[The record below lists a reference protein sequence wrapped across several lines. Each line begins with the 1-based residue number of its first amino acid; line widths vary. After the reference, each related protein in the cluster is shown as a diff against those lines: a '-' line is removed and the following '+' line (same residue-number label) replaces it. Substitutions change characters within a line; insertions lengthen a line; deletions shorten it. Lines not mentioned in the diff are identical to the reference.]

1 VARARARLV
10 TMKASWQGSI
20 RSCGAAALAVLL
32 IAGTVSAQA
41 RGPGQGPG
49 QGAGPDRPPGPG
61 AGPFAG
67 AGRGGPGAMLEDS
80 LSGPGPIELLL
91 GRRDALGLS
100 EAQVRDLERIAASL
114 RRQNAPLIRE
124 LLERRRQLQPL
135 IGMRPRDMAPAQRAL
150 IARHAE
156 RARPI
161 IQQVQRNNARAMNRV
176 GQVLTVPQKQQ
187 LRTWLQQPELHDA
200 APGDQQRLRMRGPG
214 GLDGAGGAGRPDDGA
229 TPP

>member
-1 VARARARLV
+1 
-10 TMKASWQGSI
+10 MSASWQASI

-32 IAGTVSAQA
+32 IAGTASAQA
-41 RGPGQGPG
+41 RGAGPG
-49 QGAGPDRPPGPG
+49 LGPGAGPGAGQVRGFGPG

-67 AGRGGPGAMLEDS
+67 DGRGGTGAMLEDS

-100 EAQVRDLERIAASL
+100 EAQVRDLEDIAESL
-114 RRQNAPLIRE
+114 RRQNAPLIRA

-150 IARHAE
+150 FARHAE

-161 IQQVQRNNARAMNRV
+161 MQQVQRNNARAMNRV
-176 GQVLTVPQKQQ
+176 GQVLTAPQKQQ
-187 LRTWLQQPELHDA
+187 LRTWLQQSGMDRA
-200 APGDQQRLRMRGPG
+200 APGAQQRLRKRGPG
-214 GLDGAGGAGRPDDGA
+214 GLDGAGGAGRPDGA
-229 TPP
+229 SPS

>member
-1 VARARARLV
+1 
-10 TMKASWQGSI
+10 
-20 RSCGAAALAVLL
+20 
-32 IAGTVSAQA
+32 
-41 RGPGQGPG
+41 
-49 QGAGPDRPPGPG
+49 
-61 AGPFAG
+61 
-67 AGRGGPGAMLEDS
+67 MLEDS

-100 EAQVRDLERIAASL
+100 EAQVRDLEDIAASL

-150 IARHAE
+150 FARHAE

-187 LRTWLQQPELHDA
+187 LRTWLQQPELHNA
-200 APGDQQRLRMRGPG
+200 APGAQQRLRMRGPG
-214 GLDGAGGAGRPDDGA
+214 GLDGAGGPGRPDDGA
-229 TPP
+229 SPS